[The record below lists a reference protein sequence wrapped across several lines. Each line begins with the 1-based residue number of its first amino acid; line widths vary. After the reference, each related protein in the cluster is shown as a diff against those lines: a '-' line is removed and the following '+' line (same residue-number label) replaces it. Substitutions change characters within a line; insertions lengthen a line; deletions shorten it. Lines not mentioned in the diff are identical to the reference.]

1 MRVLFLGDI
10 VGEAGRDAVRAAIPE
25 LIKEKA
31 PDFIVV
37 NGENSAGGNGITP
50 RLTYELLRAKVDVVT
65 LGDHC
70 WDQRE
75 IYSFF
80 EEEPRLIRPINFPAG
95 CPGKG
100 SVVVSGNGKK
110 LGVLNA
116 LGRTFMPVQTEHP
129 LPLLEAEIK
138 KMREETNCILLD
150 FHCEATSEKICVG
163 HALDG
168 SISAMVGTHTH
179 VQTADEKILMGG
191 TAYITDV
198 GFCGGHDSVI
208 GRDKYAIM
216 QRYRNQMPIR
226 MSISSAQLQVDG
238 VCIEIDED
246 TGKATGIERIQM
258 GVDLSLV
265 DEKED

>member
-1 MRVLFLGDI
+1 MRVIFLGDV
-10 VGEAGRDAVRAAIPE
+10 VGEPGRDAVKAALPE
-25 LIKEKA
+25 LIAERA

-50 RLTYELLRAKVDVVT
+50 RLTYDLLRAKVDVVT

-75 IYSFF
+75 IFSFF
-80 EEEPRLIRPINFPAG
+80 EEEPRLIRPINLPAG
-95 CPGKG
+95 CPGQG

-116 LGRTFMPVQTEHP
+116 LGRTFMPIQADHP
-129 LPLLEAEIK
+129 IPALEAEIQ
-138 KMREETNCILLD
+138 KMREETKCILLD

-163 HALDG
+163 HILDG
-168 SISAMVGTHTH
+168 TISAMVGTHTH
-179 VQTADEKILMGG
+179 VQTADEKILNGG

-216 QRYRNQMPIR
+216 QRYRSQMPIR
-226 MSISSAQLQVDG
+226 MSITDAHTQVDG
-238 VCIEIDED
+238 VCIDIDEE
-246 TGKATGIERIQM
+246 TGKATSIERIQM
-258 GVDLSLV
+258 PVDLSRV
-265 DEKED
+265 NEAED